1 MTCHGLWEGF
11 QFKHYWN
18 MNILSFLPS
27 THTPQNVIYLF
38 SPFKDTIEEGN
49 NTKKGKIQE
58 ISVHLTL
65 TIIFRYYKGSFKTGQ
80 PNKRF
85 LIVLFDSGKTTPEKK
100 YRIY

>member
-1 MTCHGLWEGF
+1 
-11 QFKHYWN
+11 